1 MRPLAV
7 LVVCAAIL
15 AVAGACSHQRRRVH
29 APGEVYIESIE
40 IEGNTAIPTADLVGG
55 LAIQRALNQPREVDP
70 FQVQNDTARIR
81 GAFLRLGYFTVDVA
95 ARVEK
100 RGDARVVIFKV
111 TEGPRA
117 TVASVSFLGLPP
129 ELPESTARDLVK
141 LPDGGPFDYEPYDD
155 AKDTL
160 LKLLQDHGY
169 AHARIEGTVAADRVH
184 AQATL
189 DYIIDSGP
197 RCTFGD
203 IGIQGIPEGALA
215 RAVSA
220 RVAFHTG
227 DTYSISA
234 VEKTAR
240 LLYGVG
246 RFSTVQ
252 VKPDLTDD
260 SATII
265 NVKILLSE
273 ANRHELRVGFGV
285 GLDPLDYSLRARAVY
300 SQAGVFDPLTTLSA
314 EFRPALTLLRDTS
327 GDSEEVTPVV
337 RLIGRL
343 TRSDIGLPNVKGE
356 IEGGLDFATIEA
368 YTQTGFRAR
377 VGLSSPLG
385 WDKLVARIGWNFGL
399 FTFSNI
405 SPAIDVDTSHRLGLD
420 TTERLGTYSEA
431 IALDLRDRPIEPR
444 KGAYAAVQLIEGTP
458 LAGGADSFFE
468 LAPEL
473 RAYIPLGPFV
483 VATRAHLATIN
494 GTVPVTERLYGG
506 GASSNRGFSERRLSP
521 IARTLQADHTTAE
534 VVIGG
539 TALVETGAE
548 LRIPVYSIIGL
559 VTFLDGG
566 DVTDTPDQLNIA
578 NLHWAAG
585 GGLRLFTPIGPV
597 RFDIGYR
604 LNRFGPGEP
613 EPNDR
618 FHFYIGVGEAY

>member
-1 MRPLAV
+1 
-7 LVVCAAIL
+7 
-15 AVAGACSHQRRRVH
+15 
-29 APGEVYIESIE
+29 
-40 IEGNTAIPTADLVGG
+40 
-55 LAIQRALNQPREVDP
+55 
-70 FQVQNDTARIR
+70 
-81 GAFLRLGYFTVDVA
+81 
-95 ARVEK
+95 
-100 RGDARVVIFKV
+100 
-111 TEGPRA
+111 
-117 TVASVSFLGLPP
+117 VSFLGLPTEIP
-129 ELPESTARDLVK
+129 EATARALVV

-160 LKLLQDHGY
+160 LHLLQDRGY
-169 AHARIEGTVAADRVH
+169 AHARIVGSVAADRVH

-189 DYIIDSGP
+189 DYVIESGP
-197 RCTFGD
+197 RCVFGD

-220 RVAFHTG
+220 RVSFHTG
-227 DTYSISA
+227 TTYSISA
-234 VEKTAR
+234 IEKTTR

-260 SATII
+260 TATVV

-327 GDSEEVTPVV
+327 GDSEEITPVV

-356 IEGGLDFATIEA
+356 VEGGLDFATIEA

-377 VGLSSPLG
+377 LGLSSPLG
-385 WDKLVARIGWNFGL
+385 WDKLVARVGWTFGV

-420 TTERLGTYSEA
+420 TTERLGAYTEA
-431 IALDLRDRPIEPR
+431 ISLDLRDRPIEPR
-444 KGAYAAVQLIEGTP
+444 RGAFAAIQLTEGTAA
-458 LAGGADSFFE
+458 AGGADSYLE

-473 RAYIPLGPFV
+473 RTYLPLGPLV
-483 VATRAHLATIN
+483 LAARVHLATIS

-521 IARTLQADHTTAE
+521 IARTLQPDHTTAE

-548 LRIPVYSIIGL
+548 LRLPVYSIIG
-559 VTFLDGG
+559 VVAFLDGG
-566 DVTDTPDQLNIA
+566 DVTDTPSQLNVGD
-578 NLHWAAG
+578 LHWAAG
-585 GGLRLFTPIGPV
+585 GGLRFFTPIGPV

-604 LNRFGPGEP
+604 LNRFGVTEP

-618 FHFYIGVGEAY
+618 YHFFIGVGEAY